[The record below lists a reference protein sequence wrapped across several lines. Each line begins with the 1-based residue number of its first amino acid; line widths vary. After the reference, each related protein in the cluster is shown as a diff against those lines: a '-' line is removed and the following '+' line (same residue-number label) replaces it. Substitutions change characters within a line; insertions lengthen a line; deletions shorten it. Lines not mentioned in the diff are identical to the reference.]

1 MVALF
6 ILQFT
11 GAVDLCEEYM
21 KRKMTFE
28 NADVLVTLADRFVLP
43 SVKQYH
49 RRFILDNFL
58 EFAET
63 QTFLNL
69 DHKTLI
75 SYMTDDSLRTPTE
88 GKLFKKA
95 LKWYEHDQ
103 KTREKYV
110 HLVLDTIRYTQEGW
124 PLIDYAEGVEPFK
137 TNKKCKEMV
146 AFWHNYMKNPHRG
159 YLVQSHRTR
168 VRYDRKTLV
177 LLGGVKRSEFSEDMY
192 AFHRENLC
200 ANSRSKF
207 YHRDLARYVL
217 LFELFQ
223 LLLLNYSGKISL
235 LNRLCKPK
243 VVLEMINITLLE
255 AQNFCWY

>member
-1 MVALF
+1 M
-6 ILQFT
+6 QFT

-21 KRKMTFE
+21 KCKMSFE
-28 NADVLVTLADRFVLP
+28 NADQLVTLADRFSLP
-43 SVKQYH
+43 DVKSYH

-75 SYMTDDSLRTPTE
+75 AYMTDDSLRTPTE

-95 LKWYEHDQ
+95 LKWYNYD
-103 KTREKYV
+103 KKSREKYV
-110 HLVLDTIRYTQEGW
+110 HLVLDTVRYTQEGW
-124 PLIDYAEGVEPFK
+124 PLIEYAEAEEPFT

-146 AFWHNYMKNPHRG
+146 TFWHNYMKNPNRG

-177 LLGGVKRSEFSEDMY
+177 VLGGLKRSEFSEDMY
-192 AFHRENLC
+192 SLHGENMC
-200 ANSRSKF
+200 ANGRSKF
-207 YHRDLARYVL
+207 YHRDMAR
-217 LFELFQ
+217 
-223 LLLLNYSGKISL
+223 
-235 LNRLCKPK
+235 
-243 VVLEMINITLLE
+243 
-255 AQNFCWY
+255 